1 MSDVKYSLNGKYFKD
16 FGVYVSESIGL
27 VGLLE
32 SKNITQY
39 DWAEYHGIA
48 PDLRK
53 PKFKERTIE
62 LKCFIRG
69 NNWEELFNNFMTF
82 VIGEFSK
89 SGTQRLHIEP
99 FGFKTLPYEVFM
111 KDEVKPEKQFSDGEM
126 FATFSLKFIEP
137 NPIKR
142 VLKTSLDTFKLSY
155 ESDSETEIFFG
166 DGTKQTGRVNVSLT
180 KDYSKPSY
188 ENSGISLVNVSGV
201 NAQYYEVYAVPEKA
215 TAFQFSVEATVQASK
230 NLILYV
236 IGRKKSTGEYL
247 PITISAIYEG
257 LPGKNTISVVQE
269 INMDDFGKVLFKVLD
284 SSGNEVSGIT
294 FENPRI
300 ETAEIIG
307 EWQDMTGK
315 EKIIIIAGNIEDM
328 KNLQTPAEIIWEKI

>member
-1 MSDVKYSLNGKYFKD
+1 MSEVKYSLNGKSFKD
-16 FGVYVSESIGL
+16 FGVYVSESLGL

-53 PKFKERTIE
+53 PIFKERTIE

-69 NNWEELFNNFMTF
+69 ENWQELFDTFMVF

-89 SGTQRLHIEP
+89 PGTQRIHIEP
-99 FGFKTLPYEVFM
+99 FGFKTLPYEVYM
-111 KDEVKPEKQFSDGEM
+111 KDEVKPEKQFTDGEM

-142 VLKTSLDTFKLSY
+142 VLKTTLDTFKLSY
-155 ESDSETEIFFG
+155 EIDSETEIFFG
-166 DGTKQTGRVNVSLT
+166 DGTKQTGRGNVSLT
-180 KDYSKPSY
+180 KDYSAPSY
-188 ENSGISLVNVSGV
+188 ENSGLSLVSVSGF
-201 NAQYYEVYAVPEKA
+201 NDEYFEVYSVPAKS
-215 TAFQFSVEATVQASK
+215 TAYQFSVEATLLSPK
-230 NLILYV
+230 NIKLYV
-236 IGRKKSTGEYL
+236 IGRTPDNVYEAVAIST
-247 PITISAIYEG
+247 IYEG
-257 LPGKNTISVVQE
+257 LIGKNTISV
-269 INMDDFGKVLFKVLD
+269 INEVNMPDYGKFIYKVLD
-284 SSGNEVSGIT
+284 SDGNEIPEIVYS
-294 FENPRI
+294 NPRI
-300 ETAEIIG
+300 ETAEVVG

>member
-1 MSDVKYSLNGKYFKD
+1 MSEVKYSLNGKSFKD
-16 FGVYVSESIGL
+16 FGVYVSDSLGL

-48 PDLRK
+48 PNLRK

-69 NNWEELFNNFMTF
+69 EDWEELFNSFMEF

-89 SGTQRLHIEP
+89 SGTQRLHVEP

-111 KDEVKPEKQFSDGEM
+111 KDEVKPEKIFSTGEM

-137 NPIKR
+137 NPIKK
-142 VLKTSLDTFKLSY
+142 VLKTTLDTFSLSY
-155 ESDSETEIFFG
+155 DIDSETEIFFG
-166 DGTKQTGRVNVSLT
+166 DGTKQTGRGNVSLS

-188 ENSGISLVNVSGV
+188 ESSGVSLVSNSGV
-201 NAQYYEVYAVPEKA
+201 NAEYYEVYAVPDN
-215 TAFQFSVEATVQASK
+215 QDSYNFSVEAILQTAK
-230 NLILYV
+230 NIILYV
-236 IGRKKSTGEYL
+236 IGRKLTGEYV
-247 PITISAIYEG
+247 PIAISSVYEC
-257 LPGKNTISVVQE
+257 LPGKNTISVVKGVDIRE
-269 INMDDFGKVLFKVLD
+269 YGKVLFKVLD
-284 SSGNEVSGIT
+284 SSGNETPNVVLG
-294 FENPRI
+294 NPRI
-300 ETAEIIG
+300 ETTEIVG
-307 EWQDMTGK
+307 EWKDIIGK

-328 KNLQTPAEIIWEKI
+328 KNLQTPAETIWKKI

>member
-1 MSDVKYSLNGKYFKD
+1 MSEVKYSLNGKSFKE

-69 NNWEELFNNFMTF
+69 NNWEELFNNFIAF

-89 SGTQRLHIEP
+89 SGTQRLHVEP
-99 FGFKTLPYEVFM
+99 FGFKTLPYEVYM

-142 VLKTSLDTFKLSY
+142 VLKTTLDTFKLSY
-155 ESDSETEIFFG
+155 EIDSETEIFFG
-166 DGTKQTGRVNVSLT
+166 DGTKQTGRGNVSLT
-180 KDYSKPSY
+180 KDYSAPSY
-188 ENSGISLVNVSGV
+188 ENSGLSLISASGV
-201 NAQYYEVYAVPEKA
+201 NNQFFEVSSVPTKA
-215 TAFQFSVEATVQASK
+215 TAYQFSVDVTLQAAIDLK
-230 NLILYV
+230 LYV
-236 IGRKKSTGEYL
+236 IGRKLNNSYELVDKSSVFQGVVGDNTLSLINEVNMPDYGKF
-247 PITISAIYEG
+247 IY
-257 LPGKNTISVVQE
+257 
-269 INMDDFGKVLFKVLD
+269 KVLD
-284 SSGNEVSGIT
+284 SDGNEIPGTVYS
-294 FENPRI
+294 NPRI
-300 ETAEIIG
+300 ETAEVVG
-307 EWQDMTGK
+307 EWQNMLGK
-315 EKIIIIAGNIEDM
+315 EKIIIIAGNIEDIQ
-328 KNLQTPAEIIWEKI
+328 NLQSPAETIWEKI

>member
-1 MSDVKYSLNGKYFKD
+1 MSEVKYSLNGKSFKD
-16 FGVYVSESIGL
+16 FGVYVSDSIGL

-69 NNWEELFNNFMTF
+69 NDWEELFNNFMVF

-89 SGTQRLHIEP
+89 PGTQRVHIEP
-99 FGFKTLPYEVFM
+99 FGFKTLPYEVYM
-111 KDEVKPEKQFSDGEM
+111 KDEVKPEKQFSDEEM

-142 VLKTSLDTFKLSY
+142 VLKTTLDTFKLSY
-155 ESDSETEIFFG
+155 EIDSETEIFFG
-166 DGTKQTGRVNVSLT
+166 DGTRQTGRGNVSLT
-180 KDYSKPSY
+180 KDYSMPSY
-188 ENSGISLVNVSGV
+188 EDSGLSIISASGV
-201 NAQYYEVYAVPEKA
+201 NNQYFEVNYTPENS
-215 TAFQFSVEATVQASK
+215 TVYQFSVEVDLELPK
-230 NLILYV
+230 NIKLYV
-236 IGRKKSTGEYL
+236 IGRKLDNTYEAVAVSTINEG
-247 PITISAIYEG
+247 IT
-257 LPGKNTISVVQE
+257 GKNLISVLKAV
-269 INMDDFGKVLFKVLD
+269 NMDDYGKFIYKVLD
-284 SSGNEVSGIT
+284 SDGNEIPGI
-294 FENPRI
+294 EYINPRI
-300 ETAEIIG
+300 ETAEVVG
-307 EWQDMTGK
+307 DWRNMLGK

-328 KNLQTPAEIIWEKI
+328 KSLQTPAEIIWEKI

>member
-1 MSDVKYSLNGKYFKD
+1 MSEVKYSLNGKSFKD

-32 SKNITQY
+32 SKNVTQY

-69 NNWEELFNNFMTF
+69 NNWEELFNSFMMF
-82 VIGEFSK
+82 VIKEFSK
-89 SGTQRLHIEP
+89 PGTQRLHVEP
-99 FGFKTLPYEVFM
+99 FGFKTLPYEVYI

-155 ESDSETEIFFG
+155 EIDSETEIFFG
-166 DGTKQTGRVNVSLT
+166 DGTKQTGRGNVSLT
-180 KDYSKPSY
+180 KDYSAPSY
-188 ENSGISLVNVSGV
+188 ENS
-201 NAQYYEVYAVPEKA
+201 
-215 TAFQFSVEATVQASK
+215 
-230 NLILYV
+230 
-236 IGRKKSTGEYL
+236 
-247 PITISAIYEG
+247 
-257 LPGKNTISVVQE
+257 
-269 INMDDFGKVLFKVLD
+269 
-284 SSGNEVSGIT
+284 
-294 FENPRI
+294 
-300 ETAEIIG
+300 
-307 EWQDMTGK
+307 
-315 EKIIIIAGNIEDM
+315 
-328 KNLQTPAEIIWEKI
+328 

>member
-1 MSDVKYSLNGKYFKD
+1 MSEVKYSLNGKSFKE

-69 NNWEELFNNFMTF
+69 NNWEELFNNFIAF

-89 SGTQRLHIEP
+89 SGTQRLHVEP
-99 FGFKTLPYEVFM
+99 FGFKMLPYEVYM

-142 VLKTSLDTFKLSY
+142 VLKTTLDTFKLYY
-155 ESDSETEIFFG
+155 EIDCETEIFFG
-166 DGTKQTGRVNVSLT
+166 DGTKQTSRGNVSLT
-180 KDYSKPSY
+180 KDYSAPSY
-188 ENSGISLVNVSGV
+188 ENSGLSIVSTSGV
-201 NAQYYEVYAVPEKA
+201 NDQYFEVSSVPTKA
-215 TAFQFSVEATVQASK
+215 TAYQFSVEVSLQNPK
-230 NLILYV
+230 NIKLYV
-236 IGRKKSTGEYL
+236 IGRKLDNTYEAVAV
-247 PITISAIYEG
+247 SAIYDG
-257 LPGKNTISVVQE
+257 LNGKNTVYVVQE
-269 INMDDFGKVLFKVLD
+269 VNMPDYGKFIYKVLD
-284 SSGNEVSGIT
+284 SDGNEIPGIVYN
-294 FENPRI
+294 NPRI
-300 ETAEIIG
+300 ESAEVVG
-307 EWQDMTGK
+307 EWQNMLGK
-315 EKIIIIAGNIEDM
+315 EKIIIIAGNIEDI

>member
-1 MSDVKYSLNGKYFKD
+1 MSEVKYSLNGKYFKD
-16 FGVYVSESIGL
+16 FDVYVSESIGL

-53 PKFKERTIE
+53 PKFKERTLE

-89 SGTQRLHIEP
+89 PGTQRIHIEP
-99 FGFKTLPYEVFM
+99 FGYKVLPYEVFM
-111 KDEVKPEKQFSDGEM
+111 KDEVKPEKQFYDGEM

-142 VLKTSLDTFKLSY
+142 VLKTTLDTFKLSY
-155 ESDSETEIFFG
+155 DIDSETEIFFG
-166 DGTKQTGRVNVSLT
+166 DGTKQTGRGNVSLT

-188 ENSGISLVNVSGV
+188 ENSGLSLVSPSGV
-201 NAQYYEVYAVPEKA
+201 NDQIYEVYSVPSKSY
-215 TAFQFSVEATVQASK
+215 AFQFSVEITLASPK
-230 NLILYV
+230 DVILYV
-236 IGRKKSTGEYL
+236 IGRKPDNSYEAVAISSIHNA
-247 PITISAIYEG
+247 IT
-257 LPGKNTISVVQE
+257 GKNVLTTVQE
-269 INMDDFGKVLFKVLD
+269 LKMEDYGKFIFKVLD
-284 SSGNEVSGIT
+284 KSGNEIT
-294 FENPRI
+294 GLVFNNPRI
-300 ETAEIIG
+300 ETAEVIG
-307 EWQDMTGK
+307 DWQNMLGK

-328 KNLQTPAEIIWEKI
+328 KNLQTPAEIIWNKI